1 MTPSLTLSWL
11 CAWPSECPRVV
22 CANLCL
28 TRSTS
33 LLTWQF
39 TFTTSPTL
47 QVFHK
52 TFHRWAELRN
62 ETPRPA
68 DVTRITWL
76 ASPCLGLVA
85 TVWDVVIVAKVR
97 VSAIEL
103 DSKRLLTWEPRSGLS
118 VSLGRL
124 THPLLA
130 EGTPGLMSYGISS
143 GGYQYAYRPRP
154 SRLDCELSFFRTE
167 LVLDRLVS
175 RRSIGLSTLSVLAR
189 RLLDPDLFAILLT
202 WQPSHMDERL
212 SKI

>member
-1 MTPSLTLSWL
+1 M
-11 CAWPSECPRVV
+11 
-22 CANLCL
+22 
-28 TRSTS
+28 
-33 LLTWQF
+33 
-39 TFTTSPTL
+39 
-47 QVFHK
+47 
-52 TFHRWAELRN
+52 
-62 ETPRPA
+62 
-68 DVTRITWL
+68 
-76 ASPCLGLVA
+76 
-85 TVWDVVIVAKVR
+85 WDVVIVAKVR
-97 VSAIEL
+97 VSAIKL
-103 DSKRLLTWEPRSGLS
+103 NSKRLLTWEPRSGLS

-202 WQPSHMDERL
+202 WQPSYMDERL